1 MPSQVDKENVD
12 YSNSQLYSQ
21 QIIASGLDSFPAC
34 TVTPV
39 DFQLVKLQHDKA
51 DQKDNFSSAVQSPKD
66 NLFTDKPLLLVSST
80 ERGRRASHGEE
91 GCKNNKTGLTHV
103 QSHMTFQHP
112 QDSIDNIKYREGYIS
127 TRRGSSSR
135 LYDSA
140 DTSGSEDDNLFSLE
154 STIDLKAV
162 KRKKIDFTD

>member
-1 MPSQVDKENVD
+1 M
-12 YSNSQLYSQ
+12 
-21 QIIASGLDSFPAC
+21 
-34 TVTPV
+34 
-39 DFQLVKLQHDKA
+39 VKLQHDKA
-51 DQKDNFSSAVQSPKD
+51 DQKDAFSSAVQSPKD

-103 QSHMTFQHP
+103 QSHMTFQHY
-112 QDSIDNIKYREGYIS
+112 QDSIEKTNYREGYVS

-140 DTSGSEDDNLFSLE
+140 DSSGSEDDNLFSLE
-154 STIDLKAV
+154 STLDLKGII
-162 KRKKIDFTD
+162 RKKTDFRD